1 MENSTND
8 METAVVSIDQEM
20 LEAERSR
27 ATTERE
33 ANERTVKAWEEY
45 MAAVENELNLADDG
59 SAMSMLGQGAIFK
72 AHSTRLSDAE
82 KVVNAKFK
90 AIEPTIV
97 EIMINSNTSK
107 YTKGGRTIYLKRTL
121 WAGHKDGSKLELI
134 DAIKNG
140 GEDWE
145 GFVAMNYNAQSL
157 SARVREF
164 DPEKI
169 MTEEQVIERL
179 PEAIRPY
186 IKVTIKTEIGNTK
199 A

>member
-1 MENSTND
+1 MENNTND

-27 ATTERE
+27 AATERE
-33 ANERTVKAWEEY
+33 ANERTIKAWEEY
-45 MAAVENELNLADDG
+45 MAAVENELSLADDG

-82 KVVNAKFK
+82 KVVSAKFK

-121 WAGHKDGSKLELI
+121 WAGHKDGSKPELI

-145 GFVAMNYNAQSL
+145 TFVGMNYNAQSL